1 MFERT
6 KMEEAIRKEIEEQE
20 KQEFIE
26 QWKLKNKMKGK
37 KPLAKKKEKK

>member
-1 MFERT
+1 
-6 KMEEAIRKEIEEQE
+6 MEAEKRKEIEDQE

-37 KPLAKKKEKK
+37 KPYKKKIGKEEGKK